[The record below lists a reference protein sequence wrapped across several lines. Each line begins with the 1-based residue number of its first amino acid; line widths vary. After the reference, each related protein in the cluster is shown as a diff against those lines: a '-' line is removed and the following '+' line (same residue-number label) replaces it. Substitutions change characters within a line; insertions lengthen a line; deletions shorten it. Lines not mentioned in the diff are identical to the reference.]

1 MNTNLPVSPNVVGEQ
16 LESVA
21 KRGAQIYYSQL
32 VEQFGLPP
40 LDGAWS
46 SHPLA
51 EIFEVLD
58 QQDATANRPFRTS
71 VVVAVETNRPGNGLY
86 EALERLKGVPDPG
99 TPSAR
104 EAIWI
109 REMQAAHDYNWP

>member
-1 MNTNLPVSPNVVGEQ
+1 MNMNLPVNPDVVGRE

-21 KRGAQIYYSQL
+21 RRGGQIHYSQL

-40 LDGAWS
+40 LDGAWL

-51 EIFEVLD
+51 MIFEVLD

-71 VVVAVETNRPGNGLY
+71 VVVDVKDNRPGNGLY
-86 EALERLKGVPDPG
+86 EALERLKGIPNPG
-99 TPSAR
+99 TPNAQ

-109 REMQAAHDYNWP
+109 AELNAAHNYKW